1 MCYIRGQAS
10 DYDRWAKLT
19 GSEKFSYKN
28 VLPYF
33 KKSQKAHGYGDPEY
47 NGTDGEIN
55 VEKNH
60 MNKLLKLCFQPT
72 SHADK
77 KKLAERIQS
86 LSEAKQW
93 KNKATV
99 ADHNLL
105 AGNYAIYYVFR

>member
-1 MCYIRGQAS
+1 
-10 DYDRWAKLT
+10 
-19 GSEKFSYKN
+19 
-28 VLPYF
+28 
-33 KKSQKAHGYGDPEY
+33 
-47 NGTDGEIN
+47 
-55 VEKNH
+55 

-105 AGNYAIYYVFR
+105 AGNYAIYYVFRWHWCATSYYSKMSFLNVTLTMS